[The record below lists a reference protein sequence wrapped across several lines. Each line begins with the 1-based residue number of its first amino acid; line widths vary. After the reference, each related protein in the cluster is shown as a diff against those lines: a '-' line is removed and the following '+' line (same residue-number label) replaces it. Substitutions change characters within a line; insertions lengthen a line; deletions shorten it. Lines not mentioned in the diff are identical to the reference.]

1 MVFKRGSQNADSSNA
16 DMKATKFSLMAVIA
30 LGSVMA
36 LAPMT
41 RAQENK
47 DDDAKPKAPQRG
59 ARPQD
64 RLKRIAEELKLTDE
78 QKPKFEA
85 AMKEQTEKLQELR
98 QNTTLTPEERRP
110 KLRELRQDLSAKM
123 KKILD
128 AEQFEK
134 WEKMQQAGPRTRAPR
149 PERPAGEKPPADKTS
164 TDK

>member
-1 MVFKRGSQNADSSNA
+1 MVFKRSSRNKDSSNA
-16 DMKATKFSLMAVIA
+16 DMKATKFSVMAVIA

-41 RAQENK
+41 RAQEKK
-47 DDDAKPKAPQRG
+47 DDDAKPKAPQRERT

-98 QNTTLTPEERRP
+98 QNTALSAEERRT
-110 KLRELRQDLSAKM
+110 KVRELRQDLAAKM

-128 AEQFEK
+128 ADQFEK
-134 WEKMQQAGPRTRAPR
+134 WEKTQQAGPRTRGPR
-149 PERPAGEKPPADKTS
+149 AGGEKPPADKS
-164 TDK
+164 SNDK